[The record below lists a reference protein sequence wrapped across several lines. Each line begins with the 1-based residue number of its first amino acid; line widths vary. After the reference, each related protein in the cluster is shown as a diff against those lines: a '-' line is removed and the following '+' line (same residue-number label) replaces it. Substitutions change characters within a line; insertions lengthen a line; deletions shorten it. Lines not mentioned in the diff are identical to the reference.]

1 MSVLRA
7 LWLRPILGWSV
18 GGMVFGAALFAG
30 LYGGSERIG
39 GRAWA
44 ERPSSRPVGDVVRP
58 VQAHPVQRP
67 VGNVVR
73 PMQRPVGD
81 VVRPVQTRPVGQH
94 ASQRGVG
101 EVAGSEKEDFLTR
114 YAKTFRFRMGK
125 PSHFSFTQD
134 GKQLLF
140 LRSGPRSFVRNL
152 YALDL
157 VTGKERVLLTA
168 ETLLLGVRE
177 NLSAEEKARRE
188 RLRLAARGLVS
199 YRIAPD
205 GGSLLLPLSGKLY
218 LYDLVGG
225 RVRVLDS
232 KAGYPIDAR
241 FSPDGKQIAV
251 VREGDLYVVEIA
263 TGKERR
269 LTTRTEGITH
279 ATAEFVAQEEMGR
292 MRGYWW
298 SPNSRQIL
306 YQQTDERGV
315 EWIYLPNAAQPQSKP
330 HKQRYPRPGKAN
342 AIVRL
347 GLLDLASGKTRWIG
361 WDRKNFPYL
370 NTVRW
375 SKGAPLTLLVQD
387 RLQRHARLLAVDTA
401 TGALRMLLE
410 ERDAAWLNIDQ
421 SVPHWLPDGQSFL
434 WSSERD
440 GGWQL
445 ELRDAKG
452 AFVRVLTPRAMG
464 YRRLLAVDA
473 VRGTA
478 YLSASP
484 EPTEGHLYRVA
495 LQGEQW
501 RMQRLTYKAGVHSG
515 HFGHGKAALLY
526 VLTAATMEAGTS
538 YTVRRLD
545 PPLGIRTL
553 KPAYRSIPPLSMP
566 KPAYRS
572 IPPLGVPKPAS
583 RPILVQGSPSLKTP
597 MRPTPSQEK
606 SPLQTKKPQRD
617 AFARGEVLAKIADNS
632 EDPKVIPQVRLL
644 KVGEQTLRAAVIF
657 PKGFQTHLRYPT
669 LLYVYAGPG
678 YRMVN
683 AVRGHFLFAQWLAD
697 RGFLVVSVDGRG
709 TPGRTRAWE
718 RAIQGDFIAKP
729 LEDQITGLREVAK
742 LIPQIDLRRV
752 GVYGWSFGG
761 YFSVMATLRRPDVFH
776 AGVAG
781 APVTDWMDYDTHY
794 TERFLGLPQ
803 QDPQAYARSNA
814 ILDAPK
820 LKRPLLLIH
829 GTADDNV
836 FFLHSLKLSHAL
848 LLAQKHHDFLPL
860 SNMTHMVRRARPLR
874 ALNDR
879 LIRFFQH
886 HLGQPRPR

>member
-1 MSVLRA
+1 MPVLHP
-7 LWLRPILGWSV
+7 LFLRPARV
-18 GGMVFGAALFAG
+18 GMVGAFVLLCGVSA
-30 LYGGSERIG
+30 S
-39 GRAWA
+39 A
-44 ERPSSRPVGDVVRP
+44 ERPTSRPVVRP
-58 VQAHPVQRP
+58 PWVRSVIPPLSAKSRTV
-67 VGNVVR
+67 VGSNVGK
-73 PMQRPVGD
+73 VGISGK
-81 VVRPVQTRPVGQH
+81 Q
-94 ASQRGVG
+94 
-101 EVAGSEKEDFLTR
+101 EDFLTR

-125 PSHFSFTQD
+125 PSHFSFTKD
-134 GKQLLF
+134 GKQVLF
-140 LRSGPRSFVRNL
+140 LRSRSRSFVRNL

-157 VTGKERVLLTA
+157 ASGKERVLLTA
-168 ETLLLGVRE
+168 EMLLAGGAE
-177 NLSAEEKARRE
+177 KLSAAEKARRE

-199 YRIAPD
+199 YRMTPD
-205 GGSLLLPLSGKLY
+205 GRALLLPLSGKVY

-225 RVRVLDS
+225 RVRTFES
-232 KAGYPIDAR
+232 KAGYPMDAR
-241 FSPDGKQIAV
+241 LSPDGKLIAV
-251 VREGDLYVVEIA
+251 VRGGDLYVMDVA

-298 SPNSRQIL
+298 SPDSRQIA

-330 HKQRYPRPGKAN
+330 YKQRYPRPGKAN

-347 GLLDLASGKTRWIG
+347 GILDLASGKTRWIE
-361 WDRKNFPYL
+361 WDRSRFPYL

-375 SKGAPLTLLVQD
+375 PKVGPLTLLVQD
-387 RLQRHARLLAVDTA
+387 RLQRHAQLLAVDTA
-401 TGALRMLLE
+401 TGKPRLLLE

-421 SVPHWLPDGQSFL
+421 SVPRWLPDGQSFL
-434 WSSERD
+434 WSSERE

-452 AFVRVLTPRAMG
+452 AFLRALTPRAMR
-464 YRRLLAVDA
+464 YRRLLSVDA
-473 VRGTA
+473 ARGIV
-478 YLSASP
+478 YISASP
-484 EPTEGHLYRVA
+484 EPTEGHLYRVP

-501 RMQRLTYKAGVHSG
+501 QMQRLTYKAGVHSA
-515 HFGHGKAALLY
+515 HFGHGKAASLY
-526 VLTAATMEAGTS
+526 VLTAATMDTNTT

-545 PPLGIRTL
+545 QPLG
-553 KPAYRSIPPLSMP
+553 SP
-566 KPAYRS
+566 KPKAT
-572 IPPLGVPKPAS
+572 S
-583 RPILVQGSPSLKTP
+583 RPNPRSAKAPAPQA
-597 MRPTPSQEK
+597 
-606 SPLQTKKPQRD
+606 KPQRD
-617 AFARGEVLAKIADNS
+617 AFARGEVIAQIADHS
-632 EDPKVIPQVRLL
+632 EDPGVIPTVRLM
-644 KVGEQTLRAAVIF
+644 KVGDQKLRASVVF
-657 PKGFQTHLRYPT
+657 PKGFQPTLRYPT

-678 YRMVN
+678 YRMVS

-697 RGFLVVSVDGRG
+697 QGFLVVSVDGRG
-709 TPGRTRAWE
+709 TPGRTRKWE

-742 LIPQIDLRRV
+742 LIPQIDLQRV

-761 YFSVMATLRRPDVFH
+761 YFSAMATLRRPDVFR

-781 APVTDWMDYDTHY
+781 APVTDWLDYDTHY

-814 ILDAPK
+814 VRDASK
-820 LKRPLLLIH
+820 LQRPLLLIH

-848 LLAQKHHDFLPL
+848 LLAQKEHEFLPL

-879 LIRFFQH
+879 LIRFFLR
-886 HLGQPRPR
+886 HLGSPQPR